1 MPARNSVDRGQVG
14 AAQCLY
20 TNKLASVMTSYLH
33 PATLDDALRAL
44 GPDMRILAGGTDIY
58 PATQQATL
66 AGGIIDVAA
75 LPDLR
80 GISQTQDGLR
90 IGACTTWTD
99 IATATLPPALKA
111 LQQAAL
117 QVGGVQIQNAG
128 TLGGNL
134 CNASPAADGVPP
146 LLAVDA
152 VVELVSASGV
162 RQLNLSAFLLGPRK
176 TARRADEILTA
187 ILIPNASLTGQSS
200 FIKLGAR
207 AYLVISIAMV
217 AARITAE
224 NGRITGAALAVGACS
239 ATAQRL
245 GAVEAAMI
253 GQPVADA
260 ADMISATQVAA
271 ALSPMDDLRATAD
284 YRSHAATELLRRAVA
299 QTCKGFA

>member
-1 MPARNSVDRGQVG
+1 
-14 AAQCLY
+14 
-20 TNKLASVMTSYLH
+20 MTSYLH
-33 PATLDDALRAL
+33 PETLDEALRAL

-66 AGGIIDVAA
+66 AGCVIDVAA
-75 LPDLR
+75 LPGLR
-80 GISQTQDGLR
+80 GISQTQEGLR

-99 IATATLPPALKA
+99 IAKATLPPALKA

-117 QVGGVQIQNAG
+117 QVGGTQIQNAG

-152 VVELVSASGV
+152 VVELVSASGI
-162 RQLNLSAFLLGPRK
+162 RQLALSAFLLGPRK
-176 TARRADEILTA
+176 TARQADEILTA
-187 ILIPNASLTGQSS
+187 IIVPSASLTGQSS

-217 AARITAE
+217 AARITAQD
-224 NGRITGAALAVGACS
+224 GRISHAALAIGACS

-245 GAVEAAMI
+245 GTVEAALI
-253 GQPVADA
+253 GQPTVTA
-260 ADMISATQVAA
+260 AEAISAAQVAA

-284 YRSHAATELLRRAVA
+284 YRTHAATELLRRAVA
-299 QTCKGFA
+299 QICKDFA